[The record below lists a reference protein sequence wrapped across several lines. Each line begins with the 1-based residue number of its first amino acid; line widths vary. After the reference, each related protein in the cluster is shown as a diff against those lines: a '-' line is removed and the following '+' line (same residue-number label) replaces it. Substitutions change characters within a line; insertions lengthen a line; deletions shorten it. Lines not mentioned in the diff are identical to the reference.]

1 MNSQSRG
8 EALLETIRRGLY
20 ASAIETRNTTLGV
33 RSEYIGVSELAK
45 YAECPRAAV
54 AAKLTDQS
62 SKLDR
67 LLITQRGQWF
77 EQGVKKTLASSGLN
91 SLHQLEISVKRKS
104 GQIKAHLDFT
114 LVWTEPV
121 MAVRILEVKSAEKL
135 PDEPWNAH
143 ALQAQAQVDLLRHCW
158 NKTVFSLRD
167 EKGQVICHNLTFPQ
181 ICKKQFGLEITR
193 RPAAASVESWL
204 LYVSMKDARAFG
216 PYVFSSDSLESLFIQ
231 AGAFHFDLK
240 AVSGN
245 PLKLDEL
252 CYPQGFYPLCGW
264 CEANAHCPKF
274 QQRDYQPQWEPAINK
289 LDNLKAR
296 EKEIHAE
303 ITEIEDALKQSF
315 RLSGTKDWIDT
326 GAHRFRM
333 SMVAGRK
340 SLDQDALK
348 SELADIL
355 HGMDSDID
363 VDDLFSG
370 CQKQGASF
378 PRLTISAVSS

>member
-1 MNSQSRG
+1 MNAQSRG
-8 EALLETIRRGLY
+8 EALLETIRWGLY
-20 ASAIETRNTTLGV
+20 ATAIETRNTALGV
-33 RSEYIGVSELAK
+33 RSEYIGVSEIAK
-45 YAECPRAAV
+45 YAECPRTAV

-62 SKLDR
+62 HKLDR

-158 NKTVFSLRD
+158 NKPVFSLRD
-167 EKGQVICHNLTFPQ
+167 EKGEVICHNLTFPQ
-181 ICKKQFGLEITR
+181 ICKKQFGLEITK

-252 CYPQGFYPLCGW
+252 GYPQGFYPLCGW

-274 QQRDYQPQWEPAINK
+274 QQGDYQPQWEPAINK
-289 LDNLKAR
+289 LDGLKAR

-340 SLDQDALK
+340 SLDQEALK
-348 SELADIL
+348 SEIADIL
-355 HGMDSDID
+355 HGMDSEID
-363 VDDLFSG
+363 VDDLFAG

-378 PRLTISAVSS
+378 PRLIISAVSS